1 MNQKKLARATFIVAI
16 IMALFVG
23 AFLYM
28 VVSETLDLGI
38 CDSACVYRESL
49 IKSNNK

>member
-16 IMALFVG
+16 IMALFLG

-28 VVSETLDLGI
+28 VISETLDLGI
-38 CDSACVYRESL
+38 CDSACIYREML
-49 IKSNNK
+49 ENNNK